1 VNAEG
6 VEQLQTIR
14 VETGINFGQECYLD
28 PSRAQEFLTQV
39 NTSYPNFFTR
49 NNFQHL
55 PRQFTLG
62 NFDGTKQCTVRPNS
76 LNYTVIGSV
85 EDKQFQKDVGEL
97 FTCFRDLFV
106 VNDVRRI
113 GKIFDFQFPK
123 SLTNDSLRGVLKI
136 TEEVQVSNLHL
147 LFRRDGKNIN
157 LHFLPIEQGV
167 IQIDGRPVNLEP
179 APIVR
184 CDINNIDMNLPL
196 SIPETLES
204 VFGFADCY
212 VRDDLPMFLDKYF
225 GVTS

>member
-1 VNAEG
+1 MKVPRTSLLVAISNACLKGLLWETLTTPSS
-6 VEQLQTIR
+6 VPSDLTLSTI
-14 VETGINFGQECYLD
+14 LSMD
-28 PSRAQEFLTQV
+28 PL
-39 NTSYPNFFTR
+39 NTKSFKRTWAS
-49 NNFQHL
+49 
-55 PRQFTLG
+55 
-62 NFDGTKQCTVRPNS
+62 S
-76 LNYTVIGSV
+76 L
-85 EDKQFQKDVGEL
+85 
-97 FTCFRDLFV
+97 TCFRELFV

-123 SLTNDSLRGVLKI
+123 FLTTDSLRGVLKF

-167 IQIDGRPVNLEP
+167 IQIAGKRVNLDSE
-179 APIVR
+179 PIVR

-196 SIPETLES
+196 SIPETLDS
-204 VFGFADCY
+204 VFEFADCY

>member
-1 VNAEG
+1 MNAEG

-14 VETGINFGQECYLD
+14 VETGIIFGQECYLD
-28 PSRAQEFLTQV
+28 PSRAQDFLSRV
-39 NTSYPNFFTR
+39 NESSPNFFTR
-49 NNFQHL
+49 SNFQRL
-55 PRQFTLG
+55 PKGFTLD
-62 NFDGTKQCTVRPNS
+62 NFDGTKQCTVLPNS
-76 LNYTVIGSV
+76 FNLTVYGSV
-85 EDKQFQKDVGEL
+85 EDKQFRKDVGEL

-184 CDINNIDMNLPL
+184 CDINNIDMDLPL

>member
-1 VNAEG
+1 MG
-6 VEQLQTIR
+6 VEELQSIR

-28 PSRAQEFLTQV
+28 PSRAQEYLARINAKT
-39 NTSYPNFFTR
+39 PNFFTR
-49 NNFQHL
+49 SNFQRL
-55 PRQFTLG
+55 PKVFSLE
-62 NFDGTKQCTVRPNS
+62 NFDGAKQCTVRPNAF
-76 LNYTVIGSV
+76 NYTVIGSV
-85 EDKQFQKDVGEL
+85 DHKEFQNDVWAL
-97 FTCFRDLFV
+97 FSCFSELFV

-167 IQIDGRPVNLEP
+167 IQIAGRRVNLDSE
-179 APIVR
+179 PIVR

-196 SIPETLES
+196 SIPETLDS
-204 VFGFADCY
+204 VFEFADCY
-212 VRDDLPMFLDKYF
+212 VRDDLPSFLEKYF
-225 GVTS
+225 GVIS